1 MQSRPLSPNVMQSM
15 TNVELTIIETLAADL
30 FPESEYCFPLVSG
43 RNWRSVTAA
52 GFPSEL
58 LVPALFGMTAEQG
71 AETFLSHEGLA
82 RDCVLSDGAFSVK

>member
-30 FPESEYCFPLVSG
+30 YPDSECCFPLVSG
-43 RNWRSVTAA
+43 RNWRSATAA

-58 LVPALFGMTAEQG
+58 LVTVPFGATAEQG
-71 AETFLSHEGLA
+71 AETFLPHGGLA
-82 RDCVLSDGAFSVK
+82 RDCVLSDGVFFAK